1 MSAIPIV
8 NDLTTLAML
17 KTFPYAQPQADALTV
32 DDISFSYPNGHSV
45 FSAFSLNAQPG
56 EFVAILGP
64 SGCGKTTLLNLL
76 SGFMQP
82 QSGRITINQTA
93 VRPERS
99 ELGYVFQ
106 APQLFPWLSALE
118 NVRFGLRM
126 SARIDESQQR
136 AQALQYLRLV
146 GLENAAHR
154 LPHQLSGGMQQRV
167 SLARTLALE
176 PSVLLMDE
184 PFAALDAI
192 SRNSMNEET
201 LRIWAEL
208 GQTVLFITHD
218 IDEAVFLA
226 DRVVVLN
233 IAPGG
238 IHSELEIHL
247 PRPRSNLQTR
257 RLPAFLDYR
266 NELMTRIAQVM
277 DAPQAIA
284 HSTPRLE
291 LTA

>member
-1 MSAIPIV
+1 MP
-8 NDLTTLAML
+8 
-17 KTFPYAQPQADALTV
+17 KTSPHTQPQADALTV
-32 DDISFSYPNGHSV
+32 DDVSFRYPNGHRV
-45 FSAFSLNAQPG
+45 FSSFSLNARPG
-56 EFVAILGP
+56 EFIAILGP

-76 SGFMQP
+76 SGFVQP

-226 DRVVVLN
+226 DRVIVLN

-238 IHSELEIHL
+238 IHSELEIQL
-247 PRPRSNLQTR
+247 PRPRTNLKTR

-277 DAPQAIA
+277 DAGDATVYP
-284 HSTPRLE
+284 TPRLE

>member
-1 MSAIPIV
+1 MFK
-8 NDLTTLAML
+8 TL
-17 KTFPYAQPQADALTV
+17 PYAQQQADALTV
-32 DDISFSYPNGHSV
+32 DDISFSYPNGHRV
-45 FSAFSLNAQPG
+45 FSSFSLNARPG

-76 SGFMQP
+76 SGFVQP
-82 QSGRITINQTA
+82 QSGQICINQTA

-126 SARIDESQQR
+126 AARINESQQR
-136 AQALQYLRLV
+136 SQALQYLRLV
-146 GLENAAHR
+146 GLENATHR

-226 DRVVVLN
+226 DRVIVLN

-238 IHSELEIHL
+238 IHSELNIHL
-247 PRPRSNLQTR
+247 PRPRSNLKTR

-266 NELMTRIAQVM
+266 NELMERISQVM
-277 DAPQAIA
+277 EVPAASAYPTRQ
-284 HSTPRLE
+284 PE

>member
-1 MSAIPIV
+1 V
-8 NDLTTLAML
+8 
-17 KTFPYAQPQADALTV
+17 
-32 DDISFSYPNGHSV
+32 
-45 FSAFSLNAQPG
+45 
-56 EFVAILGP
+56 
-64 SGCGKTTLLNLL
+64 
-76 SGFMQP
+76 QP

-126 SARIDESQQR
+126 SARTDASQQR

-277 DAPQAIA
+277 DASQAIA
-284 HSTPRLE
+284 HPTPRLE